1 MRRLVSG
8 MSVDNELFS
17 DIVRYEDETIRGT
30 TIINSNVGSPIF
42 WSCNL
47 HHLVFDTCDLTNARF
62 FAGSTIDNCTFI
74 RSDLRS
80 VGIARDEAVFT
91 NCEFSSCD
99 MRGMTLENATFIDCT
114 FYKCRFNDRIL
125 QAANIVNCSFAG
137 KLVDITFEGNGK
149 QKLIA
154 NFENCILD
162 GVRFVNCDLTQ
173 CTPPKSK
180 NYLYVEQVS
189 ARVKNA
195 LTKIDD
201 DPSLSDDDRKVLVRS
216 LRKLEYMEQ
225 YIFNTAHMKKIY
237 GDVFVER
244 FFSSL
249 ECNNA

>member
-1 MRRLVSG
+1 MIRLESG
-8 MSVDNELFS
+8 MSIDNELFS
-17 DIVRYEDETIRGT
+17 DIVRYEHVTISRT
-30 TIINSNVGSPIF
+30 TIKNSNVGSPIF

-47 HHLVFDTCDLTNARF
+47 NQLVFDTCDLNNARF
-62 FAGSTIDNCTFI
+62 FADTTIDHCTFI

-80 VGIARDEAVFT
+80 VGIAKGEAVFT

-114 FYKCRFNDRIL
+114 FVKCRFNDQIL
-125 QAANIVNCSFAG
+125 QAANIVNCSFSG

-154 NFENCILD
+154 NFENCILE

-173 CTPPKSK
+173 CIPPKYK
-180 NYLYVEQVS
+180 NHLYVEQVS
-189 ARVKNA
+189 SRVKNA
-195 LTKIDD
+195 MTKIDN
-201 DPSLSDDDRKVLVRS
+201 DPNLSDDERKVLVRS
-216 LRKLEYMEQ
+216 LRKLEHMNQ
-225 YIFNTAHMKKIY
+225 YIFNTVHMKKIY

-249 ECNNA
+249 DVQRE